1 MHFVLHGALHLE
13 EEVEH
18 VRTHLVAHIFD
29 RKYDIDL
36 GDARMP
42 PTAYSPPLA
51 PPPPERE
58 PPPNSVW
65 LSSAPLGG
73 SVGGAGVGVVAV
85 GDSVGLVLVLIVP
98 AAWTSGK

>member
-1 MHFVLHGALHLE
+1 MSERTSLHISLIENMTLTS
-13 EEVEH
+13 VM
-18 VRTHLVAHIFD
+18 
-29 RKYDIDL
+29 L
-36 GDARMP
+36 GCLQP
-42 PTAYSPPLA
+42 PTLLLSP
-51 PPPPERE
+51 PPPPERD
-58 PPPNSVW
+58 PPRHSVW